1 MLLGD
6 ILWGRGGEGDFVSMQ
21 YEELLVQLR
30 SNISE
35 GGGDGLHE
43 NEPRRCTPGIRGGI
57 VVEQMI
63 FMAKLTQWLVD
74 C

>member
-1 MLLGD
+1 MT
-6 ILWGRGGEGDFVSMQ
+6 EFV
-21 YEELLVQLR
+21 R
-30 SNISE
+30 SEIGINCIW
-35 GGGDGLHE
+35 DDLHE